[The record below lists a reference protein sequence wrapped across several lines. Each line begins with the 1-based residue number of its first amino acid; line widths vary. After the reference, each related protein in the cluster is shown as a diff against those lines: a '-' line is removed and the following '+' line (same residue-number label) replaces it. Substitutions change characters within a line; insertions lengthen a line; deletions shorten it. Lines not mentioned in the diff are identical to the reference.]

1 MDCSPPGSS
10 VHEISQARTLEWRT
24 ISSSRRSSWPRDPTC
39 VSCVFCTAGG
49 FLALSHWGSPYIYIF
64 GMPKACSAYHP
75 ICSASRF
82 SSLSVLP
89 SFATVPWWANTGDN
103 FPLSVFLWPQLSI
116 LESSRILYLCSSL
129 CITMRGINLHE
140 STSRNSIYCVLS
152 LEAFSFQWQQTSSA
166 LSL

>member
-1 MDCSPPGSS
+1 MVLHS
-10 VHEISQARTLEWRT
+10 
-24 ISSSRRSSWPRDPTC
+24 ISSSRGSSWPRDQTW
-39 VSCVFCTAGG
+39 VSCVFCIAGG
-49 FLALSHWGSPYIYIF
+49 FLPLSHRGCPYIYIF

-82 SSLSVLP
+82 SSLSILT
-89 SFATVPWWANTGDN
+89 SFATVPWWANTGDH
-103 FPLSVFLWPQLSI
+103 FPLSTSLWPQLSI

-129 CITMRGINLHE
+129 CITMCGINLHK
-140 STSRNSIYCVLS
+140 SKSKNSIYCILS